1 MILLKWNYGFLGI
14 ISKEFLLL
22 MVTSFCHIWISQQS
36 KVLKPPPK
44 SIYNLN
50 VSWKATQHVLSK
62 IAKFGSGFPSL
73 TLQLSYRNPEKLNAN
88 LKRLGSL
95 PQYHFFWFTET
106 FWYQSFCEPKFP
118 NHEKKIYDHTV
129 NELGCPRSRL
139 TALNAGRF

>member
-62 IAKFGSGFPSL
+62 IAKFGGGFPSL

-88 LKRLGSL
+88 LQRLGSL
-95 PQYHFFWFTET
+95 PQYHFFDSQKPSATHYFVNLNFPVTKR
-106 FWYQSFCEPKFP
+106 KFMITQKT
-118 NHEKKIYDHTV
+118 NWAVLD
-129 NELGCPRSRL
+129 LDSQR
-139 TALNAGRF
+139 

>member
-50 VSWKATQHVLSK
+50 VSWKTTQHVLSICSK
-62 IAKFGSGFPSL
+62 IAKFGGGFPSL
-73 TLQLSYRNPEKLNAN
+73 TLQLSYGNPEKLNAN
-88 LKRLGSL
+88 LKRLWSL
-95 PQYHFFWFTET
+95 PQYHFFYSQKPSATHRFVNLNFPTT
-106 FWYQSFCEPKFP
+106 KRKFM
-118 NHEKKIYDHTV
+118 T
-129 NELGCPRSRL
+129 
-139 TALNAGRF
+139 TQ